1 MWLESNLSEKL
12 NRGERLL
19 GPEATASVKAGATLG
34 QCGAEEGKVRKL
46 FHMSER
52 HPMKSWEQ
60 VASLFPNPQPP
71 QSRAWRPRLRGC
83 FQRPLLAP
91 GSSLTGPQAFPLGG
105 WQVTRVSRKAAWR

>member
-1 MWLESNLSEKL
+1 M
-12 NRGERLL
+12 

-60 VASLFPNPQPP
+60 VASLCPP
-71 QSRAWRPRLRGC
+71 TPSPRRAEPGDLGCEVASRGLCW
-83 FQRPLLAP
+83 
-91 GSSLTGPQAFPLGG
+91 PQAALRRDLRSFPWVAG
-105 WQVTRVSRKAAWR
+105 R